1 MSPQLDVQG
10 SKQDTRSRIL
20 EAALL
25 RFAQCSYEETRLRD
39 IAADVGVDVALV
51 HRTFGSKE
59 RLFEEVVTAACQAR
73 QLFSTERK
81 ELSARLTARLLE
93 PSLDRVIRVVDPLDI
108 FVRNLLSPEA
118 IPILR
123 AALARDVVEPLVP
136 QLGDPAPQRAVLL
149 AALLTGIGIFRH
161 VLHVEPLLEEFDRD
175 TEPLITRVMDVLIG
189 DEPAA
194 TVGGATRS
202 KRSGKAASRAGKAGP
217 AAPARRRKRSAPE

>member
-25 RFAQCSYEETRLRD
+25 RFAQCSYEETKLRD

-59 RLFEEVVTAACQAR
+59 RLFEEVVAAACQSR
-73 QLFSTERK
+73 QLFSAERK
-81 ELSARLTARLLE
+81 ELPARLAARLLE

-136 QLGDPAPQRAVLL
+136 KLGDPAPQRAVLL
-149 AALLTGIGIFRH
+149 AACLAGIGIFRH
-161 VLHVEPLLEEFDRD
+161 VLHVEPLLEEFDGD
-175 TEPLITRVMDVLIG
+175 IEPLIIRMM
-189 DEPAA
+189 E
-194 TVGGATRS
+194 TVVGAGPSAGARGSATRN
-202 KRSGKAASRAGKAGP
+202 GKTAPRAGKAGP
-217 AAPARRRKRSAPE
+217 AARPRQRKQGAR